1 MYLTPIQA
9 ENVAQ
14 VFGWKS
20 TYVSIEG
27 RWSEKT
33 ERTSKIDLKRPSLSL
48 SHHSD
53 TPFLLR
59 QRPSALGM
67 LARGKKRR
75 RGKKKKGERGVRTR
89 LQSPQAKG
97 RALKFLHI
105 AAICPPSKICS
116 SPRFSSIRHLTL
128 LLRGMSLQGEEV
140 IMAIS
145 AASPASTLVTRRLL
159 GLK

>member
-1 MYLTPIQA
+1 MYLAPIQA

-33 ERTSKIDLKRPSLSL
+33 ERTSKIDLKQPSLSL

-67 LARGKKRR
+67 LAREGGEKKEEKRKKE
-75 RGKKKKGERGVRTR
+75 GKKKKKKEKSFNPPKQKGE
-89 LQSPQAKG
+89 LWNS
-97 RALKFLHI
+97 FI
-105 AAICPPSKICS
+105 
-116 SPRFSSIRHLTL
+116 L
-128 LLRGMSLQGEEV
+128 LLFTPEDMFNSRIFFNSASNTAAARNVPGRGG
-140 IMAIS
+140 
-145 AASPASTLVTRRLL
+145 
-159 GLK
+159 GNYGY